1 MSRLFWKLF
10 LALWLSIMGFAVI
23 MAMVNN
29 YLARPEVFQEQS
41 DRVGREV
48 EALSARL
55 TAALDRQGEQGARRL
70 LRQLPRRFGSQIFL
84 FNEQGK
90 EVMGRESAAQRLQ
103 SAGVQ
108 QLSHELVTRQ
118 GQRYRLVV
126 ARRPTPPPVL
136 EPGER
141 GVMIR
146 LLIAAFVSGVV
157 SFILARYLASPLTQ
171 LGAASRSLAG
181 GDLSTRI
188 GLPLT
193 ARKDE
198 FGGLALDFDRMAARL
213 EELQAAN
220 RRLLRDVSHELRSPL
235 ARLSVALE
243 IARNRDCEP
252 VTGELDRIALEA
264 ERLEILINEVL
275 DLLRE
280 TSESRPLQTERFS
293 LRELLTDLRGV
304 VSYEAPETSAGIV
317 LLDGPDAIIDANR
330 ELIWRALENLARNAL
345 IHSDPQAGVEISLN
359 VVADES
365 AAEIKVSDRGPGLAE
380 QHLEKIFEP
389 FYRAQ
394 EARDRNSGGHGLG
407 LAIAAAAIRRHGG
420 TLKAFNRQGGGLEM
434 VARLPLS

>member
-29 YLARPEVFQEQS
+29 YLSRPEVFQEQN
-41 DRVGREV
+41 DRVGREI
-48 EALSARL
+48 EALSNRL
-55 TAALDRQGEQGARRL
+55 TAALNRQGEQGARRL
-70 LRQLPRRFGSQIFL
+70 MRQLPRRFSSQIFL
-84 FNEQGK
+84 FNEQGQ
-90 EVMGRESAAQRLQ
+90 EVAGRENAAQRLQ
-103 SAGVQ
+103 AAGVQ
-108 QLSHELVTRQ
+108 QVSRELVTQR

-136 EPGER
+136 EPGQR

-146 LLIAAFVSGVV
+146 LLIAAFVSGLV
-157 SFILARYLASPLTQ
+157 SFLLARHLASPLSQ

-193 ARKDE
+193 KRKDE
-198 FGGLALDFDRMAARL
+198 FGGLALDFDRMAVRL
-213 EELQAAN
+213 EELQTAN

-252 VTGELDRIALEA
+252 VQGELDRIALEA
-264 ERLEILINEVL
+264 ERLESLINEVL

-280 TSESRPLQTERFS
+280 TSETRPLHTERFS
-293 LRELLTDLRGV
+293 IRELLADLQGI
-304 VSYEAPETSAGIV
+304 VSYEAPESSPGIV
-317 LLDGPDAIIDANR
+317 LHDGQDVEISANR
-330 ELIWRALENLARNAL
+330 ELVWRALENLVRNAL
-345 IHSDPQAGVEISLN
+345 IHSDPASGVEISLASEAGDPTA
-359 VVADES
+359 V
-365 AAEIKVSDRGPGLAE
+365 IKVSDRGPGLAE

-394 EARDRNSGGHGLG
+394 EARDRKSGGHGLG

-420 TLKAFNRQGGGLEM
+420 TLTALNREGGGLEM
-434 VARLPLS
+434 VVKLPLS

>member
-1 MSRLFWKLF
+1 M
-10 LALWLSIMGFAVI
+10 
-23 MAMVNN
+23 
-29 YLARPEVFQEQS
+29 
-41 DRVGREV
+41 
-48 EALSARL
+48 
-55 TAALDRQGEQGARRL
+55 
-70 LRQLPRRFGSQIFL
+70 
-84 FNEQGK
+84 
-90 EVMGRESAAQRLQ
+90 
-103 SAGVQ
+103 
-108 QLSHELVTRQ
+108 
-118 GQRYRLVV
+118 
-126 ARRPTPPPVL
+126 
-136 EPGER
+136 
-141 GVMIR
+141 
-146 LLIAAFVSGVV
+146 
-157 SFILARYLASPLTQ
+157 
-171 LGAASRSLAG
+171 
-181 GDLSTRI
+181 
-188 GLPLT
+188 
-193 ARKDE
+193 
-198 FGGLALDFDRMAARL
+198 
-213 EELQAAN
+213 
-220 RRLLRDVSHELRSPL
+220 
-235 ARLSVALE
+235 ALE

-280 TSESRPLQTERFS
+280 TSESQPLQTERFS

-359 VVADES
+359 MVAEES
-365 AAEIKVSDRGPGLAE
+365 AVEIKVSDRGPGLAE